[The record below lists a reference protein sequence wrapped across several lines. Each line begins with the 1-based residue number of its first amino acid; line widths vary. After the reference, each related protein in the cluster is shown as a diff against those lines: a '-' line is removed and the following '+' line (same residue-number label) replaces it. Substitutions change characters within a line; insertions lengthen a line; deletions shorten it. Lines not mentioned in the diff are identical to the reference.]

1 MDPWQNFI
9 CSCEDDCRGNKTLF
23 QCATGLCV
31 DLLNKLKEDMQFDY
45 EMMQARDNQWGNYI
59 DDSVSSNPYIE
70 AKSMFYDANRIICE
84 SFVILI
90 MFENPYIFTVT
101 EQYVVCLVHV

>member
-1 MDPWQNFI
+1 MAINNEYLCFDFR
-9 CSCEDDCRGNKTLF
+9 CVGDCTGNATLF

-59 DDSVSSNPYIE
+59 DDSVSLITSISPV
-70 AKSMFYDANRIICE
+70 K
-84 SFVILI
+84 VLILV
-90 MFENPYIFTVT
+90 F
-101 EQYVVCLVHV
+101 